1 MDERPGRTKM
11 QEDASARA
19 LQARRHAL
27 GALTALTL
35 LGLSACAVP
44 GTAPRP
50 TSAPRFSPRQWLK
63 TDSDHFVEVS
73 QRRIFVSLRSLA
85 EKLYRRNPRQWRK
98 TDARSVDQAV
108 SRIFDFEHGW
118 RFDELGWR
126 RGIDALHLSF
136 DPAFSGDR
144 VQAFIVGLAS
154 MVQTAFGDKVDF
166 YMLND
171 LDAQRLY
178 NAARNVEIAAW
189 KLATARHQDG
199 RLLLLS
205 NEMGTVNNLSFER
218 EFGRIIGILEVLT
231 EVIEHKTERTVV
243 RVVQNMATAVF
254 LPLP

>member
-1 MDERPGRTKM
+1 MGERSGRTET
-11 QEDASARA
+11 QSNADSRLNRGRRRA
-19 LQARRHAL
+19 LLAINVL
-27 GALTALTL
+27 VLS
-35 LGLSACAVP
+35 GLAACSVP
-44 GTAPRP
+44 GTAPRL
-50 TSAPRFSPRQWLK
+50 TSTPRFSPQQWLK

-73 QRRIFVSLRSLA
+73 QRRIFISLRSLA

-98 TDARSVDQAV
+98 TDAGSVEEAV
-108 SRIFDFEHGW
+108 SRIFDVEHGW
-118 RFDELGWR
+118 RFEGLGWR
-126 RGIDALHLSF
+126 RGIDALHVAF
-136 DPAFSGDR
+136 DPSFTGDR

-154 MVQTAFGDKVDF
+154 MVQTAFGDKVGF

-171 LDAQRLY
+171 LDAQHFY

-205 NEMGTVNNLSFER
+205 NEMGTINNLSFER
-218 EFGRIIGILEVLT
+218 EFGRVIGILEVLT